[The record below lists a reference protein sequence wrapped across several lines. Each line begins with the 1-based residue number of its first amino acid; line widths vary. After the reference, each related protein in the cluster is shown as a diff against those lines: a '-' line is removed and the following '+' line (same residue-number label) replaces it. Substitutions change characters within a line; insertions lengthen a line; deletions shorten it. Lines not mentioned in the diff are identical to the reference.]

1 MAIEGIREMKE
12 GEIVIEIVDHIWEE
26 KIVNRIVIAISNKA
40 RDSLIEMKEIMEMD
54 IVQVD
59 FQIDLLLFSNN
70 QIIDIN
76 KNRMLKAKRK
86 ELPDSQVFVSANI
99 F

>member
-1 MAIEGIREMKE
+1 MAIEGIRGMKE
-12 GEIVIEIVDHIWEE
+12 GEIAIEIVDHIREE
-26 KIVNRIVIAISNKA
+26 KIVNRIAIPISNKI
-40 RDSLIEMKEIMEMD
+40 RDSLIEMKEIMEME

-59 FQIDLLLFSNN
+59 FQRDLLHINHS

-76 KNRMLKAKRK
+76 KKMMLKAKRK